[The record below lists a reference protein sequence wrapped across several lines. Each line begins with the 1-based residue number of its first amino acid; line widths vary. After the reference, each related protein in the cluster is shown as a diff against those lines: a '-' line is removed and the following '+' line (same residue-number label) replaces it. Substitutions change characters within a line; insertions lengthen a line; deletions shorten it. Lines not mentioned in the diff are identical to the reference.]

1 MVHRSLGMSKK
12 KKASG
17 FIYHMCMVLAGFVML
32 YPLLWLLG
40 ASFKPNQDIFT
51 TAKSIIP
58 RNWTIKN
65 YLQGWKGFAGYT
77 FTTFFANSLFISI
90 VSTVGMVLSSG
101 VIGFGFARLRFRGRG
116 LWFGT
121 MITTMMLPSQILMIP
136 RFVLFNNM
144 KMTGSAWPLILPTFF
159 GGAFEVFMI
168 MQFIR
173 GIPKEMDEAARI
185 DGCSWYGIFSRIHLP
200 MIVPA
205 LTTVAVL
212 TFMGHWQDFM
222 GPLLYLN
229 GPDQYTVSYAL
240 KMFNDS
246 LGESDFGATFAMSV
260 LSLIPI
266 LIIFFVFQ
274 KQLVEGISTEGLKG

>member
-1 MVHRSLGMSKK
+1 
-12 KKASG
+12 
-17 FIYHMCMVLAGFVML
+17 
-32 YPLLWLLG
+32 
-40 ASFKPNQDIFT
+40 
-51 TAKSIIP
+51 
-58 RNWTIKN
+58 
-65 YLQGWKGFAGYT
+65 
-77 FTTFFANSLFISI
+77 
-90 VSTVGMVLSSG
+90 
-101 VIGFGFARLRFRGRG
+101 
-116 LWFGT
+116 
-121 MITTMMLPSQILMIP
+121 
-136 RFVLFNNM
+136 
-144 KMTGSAWPLILPTFF
+144 
-159 GGAFEVFMI
+159 
-168 MQFIR
+168 
-173 GIPKEMDEAARI
+173 
-185 DGCSWYGIFSRIHLP
+185 